1 MTQEAKEPVLKDVLE
16 EYIQNHVIPKT
27 CAVICKDG
35 NRCVR
40 SITGALYRR
49 IDS

>member
-1 MTQEAKEPVLKDVLE
+1 MTQEAKEPMLKDVLE

-27 CAVICKDG
+27 RAVILKDG

-40 SITGALYRR
+40 SIASALCHR
-49 IDS
+49 